1 MSEENK
7 EEPSIADEIHKSVD
21 VNFTEVE
28 CKLLL
33 GILNLAVKSVGLEVP
48 EVAEVAIQMRNKMVN
63 AFKPK

>member
-7 EEPSIADEIHKSVD
+7 EEASIANETHRSVN

-33 GILNLAVKSVGLEVP
+33 GVLNLAVKSVGLEVP
-48 EVAEVAIQMRNKMVN
+48 DVAEVAIQMRNKMVN
-63 AFKPK
+63 AFNPK